1 MAAGGINKAAGNRV
15 AAHRNTALK
24 RVRLLLFQQNTRRGA
39 DTMEVGEFLKDPLK
53 LGCLQPDAEVEIRL
67 FKVSAAFS
75 APGR

>member
-1 MAAGGINKAAGNRV
+1 
-15 AAHRNTALK
+15 
-24 RVRLLLFQQNTRRGA
+24 
-39 DTMEVGEFLKDPLK
+39 MEVGEFLKDPLK